1 MIYIDMPDEKARES
15 LFRLHLSKL
24 PVADGIDYQRLA
36 SLTGGFNCSDITYI
50 VKVASRKMFN
60 ESIREKDKPY
70 KAITQAL
77 LEEVI
82 ASKSPS
88 VTSRDLR
95 EFERLRGMFSPKDA
109 APRRQAIGF
118 H

>member
-1 MIYIDMPDEKARES
+1 MLRNA
-15 LFRLHLSKL
+15 
-24 PVADGIDYQRLA
+24 
-36 SLTGGFNCSDITYI
+36 TYI

-82 ASKSPS
+82 ASKPFI
-88 VTSRDLR
+88 
-95 EFERLRGMFSPKDA
+95 E
-109 APRRQAIGF
+109 
-118 H
+118 